1 MPTPPGTS
9 WWSSS
14 VESTLA
20 WTSLRP
26 YRLLQ
31 SPLTSVIDVDDE
43 ADSVGLYADPWCAS
57 VYIPPHLRNTH
68 AASSRG
74 ALDDRAE
81 MTALISRF
89 LKYIHAKQPIVDP
102 DVLYGQIS
110 VVEEEG
116 LGWDER
122 TCLLLIA
129 CALGGICMPYDH
141 ELLEEYS
148 KPSIDPEQYL
158 RSREYFDAARK
169 RLGLVMG
176 HASIIGA
183 QCFFLTAG
191 YYVTSFKPLASW
203 RCLNNASLMCK
214 DVLMKILGA
223 PAMTQGA
230 LASVDKLDNS
240 HRKLFWSCLKTE
252 REVAVELGFEIA
264 SAQLVQYENLPLLL
278 PELEPSWSPASD
290 TLDGLASSPT
300 QHEQSWLYYLTDIS
314 LRKLEIRIDSFFAT
328 QQTRHHEPTI
338 EARESFYG
346 DILATLADLDQQIME
361 HFTRLPDP
369 ITIET
374 DESGHSP
381 DDLREY
387 LRLRMIIIRHTLS
400 RPAIYLILHGELD
413 GLPVLLRAQATE
425 IANRALQI
433 NEYLVLHGLTTHRHP
448 GTWLGIRYCAR
459 AALELFATA
468 KSSIPDLKPS
478 PSWEIGIRKLKTALK
493 YWGAE
498 SADARMYLE
507 WIARLESP
515 PEPGDG
521 VPTAALS

>member
-1 MPTPPGTS
+1 
-9 WWSSS
+9 
-14 VESTLA
+14 
-20 WTSLRP
+20 
-26 YRLLQ
+26 
-31 SPLTSVIDVDDE
+31 
-43 ADSVGLYADPWCAS
+43 
-57 VYIPPHLRNTH
+57 
-68 AASSRG
+68 
-74 ALDDRAE
+74 
-81 MTALISRF
+81 
-89 LKYIHAKQPIVDP
+89 
-102 DVLYGQIS
+102 
-110 VVEEEG
+110 
-116 LGWDER
+116 
-122 TCLLLIA
+122 
-129 CALGGICMPYDH
+129 
-141 ELLEEYS
+141 
-148 KPSIDPEQYL
+148 
-158 RSREYFDAARK
+158 
-169 RLGLVMG
+169 
-176 HASIIGA
+176 
-183 QCFFLTAG
+183 
-191 YYVTSFKPLASW
+191 
-203 RCLNNASLMCK
+203 
-214 DVLMKILGA
+214 
-223 PAMTQGA
+223 
-230 LASVDKLDNS
+230 
-240 HRKLFWSCLKTE
+240 
-252 REVAVELGFEIA
+252 
-264 SAQLVQYENLPLLL
+264 
-278 PELEPSWSPASD
+278 
-290 TLDGLASSPT
+290 
-300 QHEQSWLYYLTDIS
+300 
-314 LRKLEIRIDSFFAT
+314 
-328 QQTRHHEPTI
+328 
-338 EARESFYG
+338 
-346 DILATLADLDQQIME
+346 ME